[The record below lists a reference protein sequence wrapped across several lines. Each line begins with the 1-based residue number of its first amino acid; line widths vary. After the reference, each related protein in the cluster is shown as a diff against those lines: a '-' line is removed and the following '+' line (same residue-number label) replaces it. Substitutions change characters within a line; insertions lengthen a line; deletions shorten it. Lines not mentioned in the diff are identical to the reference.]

1 VFAIIIKI
9 FKIKIFKILMN
20 KPEEK
25 PTKKKEIVF
34 IFILNIK
41 ISMDDQDNYG
51 RRHWE
56 VEEQEET
63 PS

>member
-1 VFAIIIKI
+1 
-9 FKIKIFKILMN
+9 MN